1 MGLILTQ
8 SLSKLD
14 TIILNTGNKRPT
26 KIVQNTLTEGAFQES
41 KLTGQI
47 IARPVI
53 LTMKNAF
60 FQEFL
65 MKNHLFC
72 ESYSGFHR
80 SGWIVLIK
88 SEIRI
93 MTGMVWLV
101 SSDKWK
107 APCVW
112 SSSTVSDCDLISV
125 T

>member
-41 KLTGQI
+41 ELTGQI
-47 IARPVI
+47 ITRPVI

-72 ESYSGFHR
+72 ES
-80 SGWIVLIK
+80 
-88 SEIRI
+88 
-93 MTGMVWLV
+93 
-101 SSDKWK
+101 
-107 APCVW
+107 C
-112 SSSTVSDCDLISV
+112 
-125 T
+125 

>member
-1 MGLILTQ
+1 MQ
-8 SLSKLD
+8 SLSK
-14 TIILNTGNKRPT
+14 INTGKKRPT
-26 KIVQNTLTEGAFQES
+26 KIVQNTLTEGAFHKSE
-41 KLTGQI
+41 LTGRI
-47 IARPVI
+47 TARPVI
-53 LTMKNAF
+53 LTVKNAF

-72 ESYSGFHR
+72 ESYLGFHR

-88 SEIRI
+88 SEILI
-93 MTGMVWLV
+93 MTGMVWPV

-112 SSSTVSDCDLISV
+112 SSSIVSDCDLITV

>member
-72 ESYSGFHR
+72 ESY
-80 SGWIVLIK
+80 
-88 SEIRI
+88 
-93 MTGMVWLV
+93 
-101 SSDKWK
+101 
-107 APCVW
+107 
-112 SSSTVSDCDLISV
+112 
-125 T
+125 